1 MSCVGAV
8 SVGNSYALR
17 LGLWGMTGLENARRG
32 DGRGDVKGEAVE
44 DFALLKACGTNP
56 GGARGLAP
64 RRGEDDIGVVPPRGI
79 GQGAGEARRKTVWRI
94 GGGEV
99 VLEVPP
105 RYRHKISRTAFSRE
119 LPASVV
125 SFLISSSSLSVFS
138 SSSRV
143 ASCRIGRQ
151 IS

>member
-1 MSCVGAV
+1 
-8 SVGNSYALR
+8 
-17 LGLWGMTGLENARRG
+17 MTGLENASRG
-32 DGRGDVKGEAVE
+32 EGRGEVKGDAVE
-44 DFALLKACGTNP
+44 DFARLNDWGINP

-64 RRGEDDIGVVPPRGI
+64 RRGEEETGVVPPREI

-99 VLEVPP
+99 VLDMPP
-105 RYRHKISRTAFSRE
+105 RYRHKTSRTAFSRE

-125 SFLISSSSLSVFS
+125 SFLISSSNLSVFS